1 MLTASA
7 IVVILFQFTVTRLVK
22 KKPPFLMMAFG
33 TIFYM
38 IGFSMFGYVSAY
50 WLFVTAV
57 VVITIGEMIIMPVT
71 SALAANFAPADMRG
85 RYMAVFGLTW
95 AIPATVAPTAAGIIL
110 DNYDPNL
117 LWYIGG
123 ALCLVSTVSFYILH
137 LILGKQKRFQ
147 NVDDEKE
154 DIKPAVS

>member
-1 MLTASA
+1 
-7 IVVILFQFTVTRLVK
+7 
-22 KKPPFLMMAFG
+22 
-33 TIFYM
+33 
-38 IGFSMFGYVSAY
+38 MFGFVSAY

-57 VVITIGEMIIMPVT
+57 VIITIGEMIIMPVT
-71 SALAANFAPADMRG
+71 SALAANFAPTEMRG

-123 ALCLVSTVSFYILH
+123 VLCLVSVASFYALH

-147 NVDDEKE
+147 NINGDVEAE
-154 DIKPAVS
+154 PAIEPVAS